1 MNEINLNNISI
12 IKSSLKNGQNEKILN
27 TSSTNKHVSILSPS
41 SNGNITNENRKAKS
55 ATRTLKKSSSQNEPI
70 GKAPF
75 YPASTQLSQTSKSFK
90 KTIAENS
97 LVSFDNE
104 KKFLFSTWTPLSDE
118 KSNQRVNLFYFFI
131 KFLILKFLIPFF
143 AMLKVIRRKKT
154 AGNQMV

>member
-12 IKSSLKNGQNEKILN
+12 IKSSLKNSQNENILN

-41 SNGNITNENRKAKS
+41 GHGNITNENRKAKS
-55 ATRTLKKSSSQNEPI
+55 ATRTLKKSSSNQNEPI
-70 GKAPF
+70 GKVPF

-104 KKFLFSTWTPLSDE
+104 KKYLFSTWTPLSDE
-118 KSNQRVNLFYFFI
+118 KSNQRV
-131 KFLILKFLIPFF
+131 
-143 AMLKVIRRKKT
+143 
-154 AGNQMV
+154 